1 MMSVHVNNNCAKRK
15 NLVAHLLTVREV
27 LAAEGVDMHGLGR
40 LERNG

>member
-1 MMSVHVNNNCAKRK
+1 MMSVHVNNNCTKRK

-27 LAAEGVDMHGLGR
+27 LAAAGVDMGLRR